1 MTTNIE
7 RARTIASQLLDTTRA
22 VSIDE
27 ISAAV
32 DRASTL
38 IPLIDSEKQL
48 LARLI
53 EAAVNVT
60 VGVAGVLED
69 NRNHTPWLFDRR
81 DQIDWRMWHRYK
93 RFLLEQKRMPPQ
105 VVSRLD
111 DVTDEVLQRLE
122 NPQRPGPWD
131 RRGMVVG
138 QVQSGKTA
146 NYSGLIN
153 KGIDAGYKVIVVL
166 TGMDDSLRT
175 QTQLRI
181 DEGVIGFDSRRRMDM
196 DQSNSRIGVGT
207 VPGADF
213 ANVNC
218 LTSSDQ
224 RGDFKKAV
232 AQALG
237 VNPSSDTP
245 TVLVIKKNKRILEN
259 LIQWVTSFN
268 AREDEHGI
276 PVVYDTPLLVI
287 DDECDFASVNTRPD
301 DDNDPNAINGCVRK
315 LLRSFEKKAYVG
327 YTATPFANV
336 FITPQS
342 KAPEEFG
349 EDLFPRN
356 FIIHLKK
363 SSEYVGATKIFGLDE
378 DLSAGLEDIEGIPII
393 RHIHDNESWLSQT
406 HKNYAPVAK
415 DVPESLQD
423 AILSFALV
431 CAARRQRGQ
440 IREHN
445 SMLVHVTRFV
455 SVQKDVA
462 VQLTEYVE
470 QISQRLRHE
479 DETDQGSVKHRMRQM
494 WEGDFH
500 RTSGAITEV
509 ENKWVEWGELVP
521 HIWPAFEKISVR
533 MINGESR
540 EALDYFEHSEGLS
553 VIAVGGSKLS
563 RGLTLEGL
571 SVSYYLRTSKMYD
584 TLMQMGRWFGY
595 RPGYLDLCRLY
606 TTPELVQW
614 YEEVTKA
621 SEELLLQFDEMALT
635 NGTPEDFGLR
645 VRHSSLGLLI
655 TRAGAMRH
663 TQKLKMSYS
672 GSVTE
677 TINFDLSPESLS
689 RNFDAAETL
698 LEESRAM
705 GSPFEDQGQ
714 KNVFLVSNK
723 EVEKFLANFDA
734 HEDNYRVITSLI
746 LKYIRSRS
754 QDTPPELKRW
764 RVVFV
769 NGPQGEFTIAGQK
782 MTASERNPVE
792 PLSPTVYR
800 IKRLVDPSHERIGL
814 TSDQVS
820 EALARTIRK
829 FENGELKTKSGSEP
843 KRPSN
848 TILRS
853 FRDPEE
859 GLLLV
864 YFIEHGTKPI
874 TGFAAVFPVSARGA
888 DLAVEY
894 VVNNVQKFEE
904 DDE

>member
-1 MTTNIE
+1 M
-7 RARTIASQLLDTTRA
+7 
-22 VSIDE
+22 
-27 ISAAV
+27 
-32 DRASTL
+32 
-38 IPLIDSEKQL
+38 
-48 LARLI
+48 
-53 EAAVNVT
+53 
-60 VGVAGVLED
+60 
-69 NRNHTPWLFDRR
+69 
-81 DQIDWRMWHRYK
+81 
-93 RFLLEQKRMPPQ
+93 
-105 VVSRLD
+105 
-111 DVTDEVLQRLE
+111 
-122 NPQRPGPWD
+122 
-131 RRGMVVG
+131 
-138 QVQSGKTA
+138 
-146 NYSGLIN
+146 
-153 KGIDAGYKVIVVL
+153 
-166 TGMDDSLRT
+166 
-175 QTQLRI
+175 
-181 DEGVIGFDSRRRMDM
+181 
-196 DQSNSRIGVGT
+196 
-207 VPGADF
+207 
-213 ANVNC
+213 
-218 LTSSDQ
+218 
-224 RGDFKKAV
+224 
-232 AQALG
+232 
-237 VNPSSDTP
+237 
-245 TVLVIKKNKRILEN
+245 
-259 LIQWVTSFN
+259 
-268 AREDEHGI
+268 
-276 PVVYDTPLLVI
+276 
-287 DDECDFASVNTRPD
+287 
-301 DDNDPNAINGCVRK
+301 
-315 LLRSFEKKAYVG
+315 
-327 YTATPFANV
+327 
-336 FITPQS
+336 
-342 KAPEEFG
+342 
-349 EDLFPRN
+349 
-356 FIIHLKK
+356 
-363 SSEYVGATKIFGLDE
+363 
-378 DLSAGLEDIEGIPII
+378 
-393 RHIHDNESWLSQT
+393 
-406 HKNYAPVAK
+406 
-415 DVPESLQD
+415 
-423 AILSFALV
+423 
-431 CAARRQRGQ
+431 
-440 IREHN
+440 
-445 SMLVHVTRFV
+445 SMLVHTSSFV
-455 SVQKDVA
+455 IMHSRMAALIEAWLKVNRSALLDDTSA
-462 VQLTEYVE
+462 LG
-470 QISQRLRHE
+470 I
-479 DETDQGSVKHRMRQM
+479 RMREV
-494 WEGDFH
+494 WEEELGRVPSSITSAAAVSFDQLKL
-500 RTSGAITEV
+500 RIAEVLDVLQVPIENGVSTDRIDYSGAPKTYIV
-509 ENKWVEWGELVP
+509 
-521 HIWPAFEKISVR
+521 
-533 MINGESR
+533 
-540 EALDYFEHSEGLS
+540 
-553 VIAVGGSKLS
+553 VGGSVLA

-571 SVSYYLRTSKMYD
+571 VVSFFLRSSSQYD
-584 TLMQMGRWFGY
+584 TLLQMGRWFGY